1 MSYEIATFEQSVL
14 YDGTDT
20 VEPENV
26 TNEFMEQYKKHL
38 SPKYYPEEEV
48 KFSRGRLW
56 LAYTDNTGG
65 DKPMRVMLFGH
76 ITDEL
81 IAQIKEAVRVSYVKR
96 CEDCDRE
103 MSKERSCKW
112 AVCEP
117 CANA

>member
-1 MSYEIATFEQSVL
+1 MSFEIATFEHSVP

-20 VEPENV
+20 VEPENIV
-26 TNEFMEQYKKHL
+26 NEFMGQYKKHL
-38 SPKYYPEEEV
+38 KYYPEEEV

-65 DKPMRVMLFGH
+65 DKPMRVMLIGP

-96 CEDCDRE
+96 CEDCDKE
-103 MSKERSCKW
+103 MSKERSCKS